1 MIEILVGVQVHD
13 PARYAEYRAAMTPL
27 LEARG
32 GRFVLDVTV
41 AAVLRAPSPTPMNRL
56 FTMRFPSKDA
66 LDAFFGD
73 PAYLEIRR
81 RLFEPSVSA
90 SARLA
95 TYAPIET

>member
-1 MIEILVGVQVHD
+1 MIEILVGVQVDD
-13 PARYAEYRAAMTPL
+13 PALYAEYRAAMTPL

-41 AAVLRAPSPTPMNRL
+41 AEVFRSPAPARMNRL
-56 FTMRFPSKDA
+56 FAIRFPSKA
-66 LDAFFGD
+66 ELDAFFGD
-73 PAYLEIRR
+73 PVYQEIRR

-95 TYAPIET
+95 TYAPVDS

>member
-1 MIEILVGVQVHD
+1 MIEILVGAQVDD
-13 PARYAEYRAAMTPL
+13 PARYAEYRAAMAPL

-41 AAVLRAPSPTPMNRL
+41 AEVLRAPVATRMNRL
-56 FTMRFPSKDA
+56 FTIRFPSIVE
-66 LDAFFGD
+66 LDAFFAD

-95 TYAPIET
+95 TYTVDF